1 MPMSG
6 VLLVIVESGAMLPPW
21 LSSCQD
27 KVSDTLVLA
36 SASDELPTRFA
47 ARVILRINALHDSD
61 QRIQAAVFIPS
72 DRVVGAEVLS
82 SRLRISQAI
91 LSQLALHN
99 RGRLLLLTGH
109 SLQPEAQLEL
119 LNLAG
124 ALSEQLHGTKLSVAL
139 YFGAA
144 SDAEP
149 PRELLESAPV
159 SQRGSRRPSSRSG
172 TRTKSVPPTDKELVS
187 AVVQTGDTSIESTG

>member
-6 VLLVIVESGAMLPPW
+6 VLLVIVESGASLPPW
-21 LSSCQD
+21 LSACQD

-36 SASDELPTRFA
+36 SASDEHPSRFA
-47 ARVILRINALHDSD
+47 ARVVQRVVALRDSD

-72 DRVVGAEVLS
+72 DRVVGTDVLS
-82 SRLRISQAI
+82 SRLKISQTI

-109 SLQPEAQLEL
+109 ALKPEAQLEL

-124 ALSEQLHGTKLSVAL
+124 TLSEQLHGTKLTVAL
-139 YFGAA
+139 HFGAA
-144 SDAEP
+144 SDVEP
-149 PRELLESAPV
+149 PRELLETAPL
-159 SQRGSRRPSSRSG
+159 SQRGSRRASSRSS
-172 TRTKSVPPTDKELVS
+172 TTTKSVPPAEEELVS
-187 AVVQTGDTSIESTG
+187 AVIQTSDTSIESTG